1 VRYYWPSRDTWKIFV
16 KYILLKFKSLQ
27 AVLRDQSDAWN
38 DYVPNISRTPCL
50 QAKQYSLFPT
60 EDVNFID

>member
-1 VRYYWPSRDTWKIFV
+1 MFV